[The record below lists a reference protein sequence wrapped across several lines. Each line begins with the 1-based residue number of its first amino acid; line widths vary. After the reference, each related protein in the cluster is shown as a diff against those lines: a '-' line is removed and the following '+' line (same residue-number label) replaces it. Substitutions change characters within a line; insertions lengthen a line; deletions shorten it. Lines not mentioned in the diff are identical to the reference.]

1 MIKDFLYLILMC
13 TKNVIFMVKVKIEE
27 FTRKWPKKKLFV
39 QNTLQKINWTSDILV
54 QKINWTSDILVYVPD
69 IYVQVQDF
77 FF

>member
-1 MIKDFLYLILMC
+1 M
-13 TKNVIFMVKVKIEE
+13 T
-27 FTRKWPKKKLFV
+27 KKKLFV